1 MKYGNLFDPFTG
13 KENIDDTQKRL
24 FLQSPAYCDMIRKMV
39 VGITG
44 NHRLTVH
51 ILPINHPELAFTDG
65 KTIMI
70 NTLHPAFFKEP
81 IEDITLYCLAL
92 ATHESLH
99 PLYSCYK
106 YVEDAATKRTG
117 ETDNEVMVRRD
128 IFNILEDARIERIGR
143 FRFPGVSYSIDKF
156 NEFLFQTYTA
166 KPVMKEIDWLMQWV
180 LDFVSVDKT
189 HGPLPK
195 ELTNVWESIVPLA
208 VKAKA
213 SNTCGKCYH
222 YSKRVAKLLAPFIP
236 TNDTVNN
243 PSQKPENTQGN
254 NDDVKSGDEGA
265 GGNSNTSVN
274 NRNNGQKAGL
284 GTQGS
289 GNDGN
294 NNQSIGSTN
303 NPSNGCGNQSGGNG
317 SQNNQNSSQSIEEIK
332 AKAREAAEMVKGA
345 LDGSYKNFIKDV
357 NNDIQDKARISEL
370 NNEAGKLCTVVA
382 SYGDYRYLGAYEC
395 IKANVLSVIRNLQK
409 GLKNLLNYNVDE
421 MSRYLHSGKI
431 DAKSLSRIPTGAIC
445 AKRIEKSEEADLNIT
460 VLVDMSGS
468 MQGYEIECAK
478 AACIVLYEVGRALN
492 IPITILG
499 FQYGS
504 PTRIHCFADSSLKG
518 RFTHTGIA
526 KMFANGNTPL
536 YQALGYLQVHLKK
549 IDQTDK
555 LVIVITDGIPN
566 GDPKECAKQVKKL
579 ESDAKVYG
587 LGIGSG
593 NDTLA
598 NIFGSRFFYI
608 DTLEKLPKELC
619 KIVERNLF
627 RR

>member
-1 MKYGNLFDPFTG
+1 MKYGNLYDPFTG
-13 KENIDDTQKRL
+13 KENIDDTQKKL

-51 ILPINHPELAFTDG
+51 ILPVRHPDLAFTDG
-65 KTIMI
+65 KRIMI
-70 NTLHPAFFKEP
+70 NTLHPAFIGEP
-81 IEDITLYCLAL
+81 IEDITMYCLAL

-106 YVEDAATKRTG
+106 YVKDAVTKRKC
-117 ETDNEVMVRRD
+117 ESNNEVAVRRD
-128 IFNILEDARIERIGR
+128 VFNILEDARIERIGR

-156 NEFLFQTYTA
+156 NEFMFQTYTQ
-166 KPVMKEIDWLMQWV
+166 KPDMKNIDWLLQWI

-189 HGPLPK
+189 HGPIPN
-195 ELTNVWESIVPLA
+195 ELTKVWESIKPFA
-208 VKAKA
+208 NKAKA
-213 SNTCGKCYH
+213 SDTCGKCY
-222 YSKRVAKLLAPFIP
+222 YYAKRVAKLLAPYIP
-236 TNDTVNN
+236 KNEDVKN

-254 NDDVKSGDEGA
+254 ESDVKEGN
-265 GGNSNTSVN
+265 GGSQGNTNASSDN
-274 NRNNGQKAGL
+274 QNNGQKAGI
-284 GTQGS
+284 GGQGN
-289 GNDGN
+289 GNIDN
-294 NNQSIGSTN
+294 NNQNANAGESSKD
-303 NPSNGCGNQSGGNG
+303 SGGNG
-317 SQNNQNSSQSIEEIK
+317 AGGSNSQIDINARSIEEIE
-332 AKAREAAEMVKGA
+332 AKAREATEMIKGA
-345 LDGSYKNFIKDV
+345 LDGSYKDFVKDIC
-357 NNDIQDKARISEL
+357 NDMKDKARISEF
-370 NNEAGKLCTVVA
+370 NNEAGKGCCVIA
-382 SYGDYRYLGAYEC
+382 SYGDYNFLGAYES
-395 IKANVLSVIRNLQK
+395 IKGCVLAVIRNLQK

-431 DAKSLSRIPTGAIC
+431 DAKSLSRISTGAIC
-445 AKRIEKSEEADLNIT
+445 AKRIEKNEEADLNIT

-468 MQGYEIECAK
+468 MRGYEMENAK
-478 AACIVLYEVGRALN
+478 AACVVLYEVGKALN

-499 FQYGS
+499 FQDGS
-504 PTRIHCFADSSLKG
+504 PTRIHCFADSFLKG

-526 KMFANGNTPL
+526 KMFAGGNTPL
-536 YQALGYLQVHLKK
+536 YQALGYLQVHLKR

-566 GDPKECAKQVKKL
+566 GDPKDCAKQVKKL
-579 ESDAKVYG
+579 EADAKVYG

-608 DTLEKLPKELC
+608 DSLEKLPKEIC